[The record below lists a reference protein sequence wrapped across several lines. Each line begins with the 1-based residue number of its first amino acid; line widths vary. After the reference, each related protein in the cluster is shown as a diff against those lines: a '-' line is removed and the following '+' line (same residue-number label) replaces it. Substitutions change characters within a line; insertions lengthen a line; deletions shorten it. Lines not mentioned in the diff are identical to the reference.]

1 MLRSPHFKFIE
12 LVTLFNVLWIIVV
25 LILLSHIVYNGVKYL
40 IRQGRLKEFHITFF
54 YLLATIVLTLRMTQ
68 FFMTILYYH
77 THVGG
82 EFSVKIAGVGI
93 LSSFIEG
100 TIGLQ

>member
-1 MLRSPHFKFIE
+1 M
-12 LVTLFNVLWIIVV
+12 FNVLWIIVV
-25 LILLSHIVYNGVKYL
+25 LVLLAHIVYNGVKYL

-54 YLLATIVLTLRMTQ
+54 YLLVTLVLSFRMTQ

-82 EFSVKIAGVGI
+82 GFSDKIAGVGI

-100 TIGLQ
+100 TLGLQ